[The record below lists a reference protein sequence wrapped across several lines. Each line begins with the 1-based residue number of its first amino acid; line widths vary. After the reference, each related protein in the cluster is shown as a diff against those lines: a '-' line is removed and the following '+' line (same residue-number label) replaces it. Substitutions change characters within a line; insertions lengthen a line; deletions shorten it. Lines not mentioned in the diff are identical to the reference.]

1 MEFSEVKREQREYV
15 RYHANCLTYVHG
27 RKRDGRNI
35 KVSTLSDNIS
45 SGGLYM
51 QLPYSFDTDSEVFT
65 FTRLLNGVGLAAK
78 SRVVRVDKTKGDLSG
93 VALCFSRYRL
103 ITNQLMKREPY

>member
-1 MEFSEVKREQREYV
+1 MEFSDGKHEQREYV
-15 RYHANCLTYVHG
+15 RFQANCLTYVHG
-27 RKRDGRNI
+27 RKLDGTII

-51 QLPYSFDTDSEVFT
+51 QLPHTFDTDSYVFT

-78 SRVVRVDKTKGDLSG
+78 SKVVRVDKTKGDLSG

-103 ITNQLMKREPY
+103 MANEKGLGRLG